1 MKTTLLYTLAAT
13 SLLMLAACNKAESP
27 AAVQNDVAKAADSA
41 AQKDA
46 KADDKAATQSADAAG
61 DAAVTDAEG
70 NNKVALA
77 KCEALAGDAQAAC
90 KDKAN
95 AELDMAKA
103 KVKAM
108 KADHS

>member
-1 MKTTLLYTLAAT
+1 MKSALLYSLAAT

-46 KADDKAATQSADAAG
+46 KADDKAVAQTVDAAG
-61 DAAVTDAEG
+61 DAAVTEAEG

-77 KCEALAGDAQAAC
+77 KCASLSGDAQQAC

-95 AELDMAKA
+95 AELDLAKA

-108 KADHS
+108 KADHG